1 MPESIPQ
8 RPVEA
13 PREEIAQTANDDL
26 DQNLESDTGNPPAP
40 DLQLVEEESETPMEP
55 LESGIEDPEKPAEI
69 LDTETDNPHENEDK
83 KNQARERKVGI
94 KKRLAMRRGLRP
106 IYGVAETGEFNNEQV
121 LKFVDSWIEKN
132 DADPENIAEVLKYF
146 ELAKEII
153 SAEFPPDRRVEVICA
168 LAEILAEG
176 HMDAETLA
184 LLVSKIE
191 PEKQDTSREDQ
202 SSGYEGIA
210 FFREAEGERG
220 ARITLTESF
229 FEQDEAGARKYNLAH
244 MLKHEVGHGLISYGE
259 VLSHEEMAAINLQ
272 IKNREARRQT
282 EMPKISAEIYR
293 ILDQARSD
301 RHLQTHHLSVV
312 LESYE
317 ALKHR
322 EGVTEAEIQQRAIMA
337 ANQIMAEKIGLYLS
351 SNGEFADFL
360 WANIEVTSDENLQ
373 RIFNASK
380 KPEIKKIIAEITSAE
395 GEEKEEQIREL
406 RHDYPQLI
414 RFVESNR
421 VFFDLASERLADK
434 KALKEKIGKNV
445 ARGSE
450 LGDGDEDFFGYYE
463 GGFYEPGT
471 PAQTNQSAQSK
482 EQRENFWGTAL
493 ELAGAIGNEVEGVTP
508 IAEITR
514 SKAA

>member
-1 MPESIPQ
+1 MPEGASQRPPEAQSEEIPQ
-8 RPVEA
+8 
-13 PREEIAQTANDDL
+13 ITADDL
-26 DQNLESDTGNPPAP
+26 DQNLETNAEGQAAP
-40 DLQLVEEESETPMEP
+40 DLQMVEDQGEIIAEPPET
-55 LESGIEDPEKPAEI
+55 GTEDQEISPEI
-69 LDTETDNPHENEDK
+69 LETETDDPENEDK
-83 KNQARERKVGI
+83 EKQTRERRVGI
-94 KKRLAMRRGLRP
+94 KKRLAVRRGLRP

-132 DADPENIAEVLKYF
+132 DADPENIAEILKYF

-153 SAEFPPDRRVEVICA
+153 SSEFPPDRRVEIICA

-176 HMDAETLA
+176 HMDAESLA

-202 SSGYEGIA
+202 VSGYKGIA
-210 FFREAEGERG
+210 FFREASDERG

-259 VLSHEEMAAINLQ
+259 ILSGEEMAAINSQ
-272 IKNREARRQT
+272 IKNREAHRQT

-312 LESYE
+312 LGSYE

-322 EGVTEAEIQQRAIMA
+322 EGVTEAEIQQRTVMA
-337 ANQIMAEKIGLYLS
+337 ANQIMAEKTGLYLS

-373 RIFNASK
+373 RIFETSE
-380 KPEIKKIIAEITSAE
+380 KPEIKKIIEKIISTD
-395 GEEKEEQIREL
+395 GEEQQEQIKEL
-406 RHDYPQLI
+406 RHDCPQLV
-414 RFVESNR
+414 RFVESNK
-421 VFFDLASERLADK
+421 VFFDLASERLSDK
-434 KALKEKIGKNV
+434 AALKEKIGKNV
-445 ARGSE
+445 ARGAE
-450 LGDGDEDFFGYYE
+450 LGDDEEDFFGYYE
-463 GGFYEPGT
+463 QGFYEPGT
-471 PAQTNQSAQSK
+471 PVQTNQSGQSK

-493 ELAGAIGNEVEGVTP
+493 ELAGAIGGEMESVTL
-508 IAEITR
+508 ISEITR

>member
-1 MPESIPQ
+1 LLEKFQKPILEKELEILNLLLAQNQASEKERLNKANRRRQSIHKGL
-8 RPVEA
+8 
-13 PREEIAQTANDDL
+13 EEIYKI
-26 DQNLESDTGNPPAP
+26 S
-40 DLQLVEEESETPMEP
+40 
-55 LESGIEDPEKPAEI
+55 ESGEFADEEI
-69 LDTETDNPHENEDK
+69 
-83 KNQARERKVGI
+83 
-94 KKRLAMRRGLRP
+94 
-106 IYGVAETGEFNNEQV
+106 

-132 DADPENIAEVLKYF
+132 GADSENIAEVLKYF

-184 LLVSKIE
+184 LLISKIE

-202 SSGYEGIA
+202 VSGYKGIA
-210 FFREAEGERG
+210 FFREATDERG

-259 VLSHEEMAAINLQ
+259 VLSDEEMAAINSQ

-322 EGVTEAEIQQRAIMA
+322 EGVTEAEIQQRAVMA

-373 RIFNASK
+373 RIFETSE
-380 KPEIKKIIAEITSAE
+380 KPEIKKIIEKIISTD
-395 GEEKEEQIREL
+395 GEEQQEQIEEL
-406 RHDYPQLI
+406 RHNCPQLV
-414 RFVESNR
+414 RFVESNK
-421 VFFDLASERLADK
+421 VFFDLASERLSDK
-434 KALKEKIGKNV
+434 TALKEKIGKNV
-445 ARGSE
+445 ARSSE
-450 LGDGDEDFFGYYE
+450 LGDDEEDFFGYYE
-463 GGFYEPGT
+463 QGFYEPGT
-471 PAQTNQSAQSK
+471 PAQTNQSTQSK
-482 EQRENFWGTAL
+482 KQRENFWGTAL
-493 ELAGAIGNEVEGVTP
+493 ELAGAIGSEVESVTP
-508 IAEITR
+508 ISEIIR

>member
-1 MPESIPQ
+1 MPEGTVQRPPEAQSEEIPQ
-8 RPVEA
+8 
-13 PREEIAQTANDDL
+13 ITADDL
-26 DQNLESDTGNPPAP
+26 DQNLETNAEGQAAP
-40 DLQLVEEESETPMEP
+40 DLQLVEEENEAPTEFSK
-55 LESGIEDPEKPAEI
+55 LEKESIEEQKESPEENEKKQAGRKEIRRRQILKSGIEPIYNLTESDEFTREEI
-69 LDTETDNPHENEDK
+69 LDHI
-83 KNQARERKVGI
+83 GH
-94 KKRLAMRRGLRP
+94 
-106 IYGVAETGEFNNEQV
+106 
-121 LKFVDSWIEKN
+121 WIEKYG
-132 DADPENIAEVLKYF
+132 AKPENIKEILRYF

-153 SAEFPPDRRVEVICA
+153 SSEFPPDRRVEVICA

-176 HMDAETLA
+176 HMDAETLT

-202 SSGYEGIA
+202 VSGYKGIA
-210 FFREAEGERG
+210 FFREASDERG

-259 VLSHEEMAAINLQ
+259 VLSGEEMAAINSQ
-272 IKNREARRQT
+272 IKKRETRRQT

-322 EGVTEAEIQQRAIMA
+322 EGVTEAEIQQRTVMA

-351 SNGEFADFL
+351 SNGEFGDFL

-373 RIFNASK
+373 RIFETSE
-380 KPEIKKIIAEITSAE
+380 KPEIKKIIEKIISTAS
-395 GEEKEEQIREL
+395 EEQEEQIKEL
-406 RHDYPQLI
+406 RHDCPQLV
-414 RFVESNR
+414 RFVESNK
-421 VFFDLASERLADK
+421 VFFDLASERLSDK
-434 KALKEKIGKNV
+434 AALKEKIGKNV

-450 LGDGDEDFFGYYE
+450 LGDEEEDFFGYYE
-463 GGFYEPGT
+463 QGFYEPGT
-471 PAQTNQSAQSK
+471 PVQANQSDQSR

-493 ELAGAIGNEVEGVTP
+493 ELAGAIGGEMESVTP
-508 IAEITR
+508 ISEITR